1 MNVIINFTK
10 ALFKAPISQDN
21 IDPLNFIGIVI
32 TIIVSLYIFKNET
45 SITFIKERHD
55 KLFFPLFNLL
65 EPILYQKVNYGT
77 LGNALSIISSN
88 KNLADGKLLEL
99 YYNCCQSSS
108 QKNFNALCSYV
119 DSEYDKSCKKLGL
132 KKRSLMY
139 RCARHQYQNMFFLI
153 SDFIGHILVLIFLVS
168 IAYILLIFY
177 VTAIV
182 TTFTSAD
189 NVERLALFFISIFF
203 LSKIISYFSKR
214 I

>member
-1 MNVIINFTK
+1 MENC
-10 ALFKAPISQDN
+10 
-21 IDPLNFIGIVI
+21 LNFITIV
-32 TIIVSLYIFKNET
+32 V
-45 SITFIKERHD
+45 
-55 KLFFPLFNLL
+55 NLL
-65 EPILYQKVNYGT
+65 L
-77 LGNALSIISSN
+77 
-88 KNLADGKLLEL
+88 
-99 YYNCCQSSS
+99 
-108 QKNFNALCSYV
+108 KNFNALCSYV

-189 NVERLALFFISIFF
+189 NVERLALF
-203 LSKIISYFSKR
+203 LSPYFSYPKSLVIFPNEFNYLSFKVR
-214 I
+214 KHIKNAATPTHIPNFIAIK